1 MVESKSGIQS
11 HPIIH
16 SHRQTENL
24 KGGECRQFYVV
35 SRNVGKRCGCN
46 YAGWQEN
53 SFEPFKQTINIQE
66 QVQTQ
71 SQTTTRRR
79 PKNSTNGGLPSER
92 FK

>member
-1 MVESKSGIQS
+1 MWASGAVAIT
-11 HPIIH
+11 P
-16 SHRQTENL
+16 
-24 KGGECRQFYVV
+24 
-35 SRNVGKRCGCN
+35 
-46 YAGWQEN
+46 AGWWKEPNPPDNHAQEN